1 MPPSPPSLL
10 ARWLQRSFTILLA
23 TALPLLWISA
33 SPEID
38 FFFADLYYDAGT
50 QRFPWKDRWFST
62 KLMHS
67 GARTLLISV
76 GLVLIVF
83 VTYDLNWPQRWLSP
97 LRRTQ
102 LRIVALSA
110 ALAPLLIGVLKANSA
125 LHCPNKIER
134 YGGAQPYLEIFAA
147 TPDVWEAGSCFPAGH
162 ASAGM
167 WLAAL
172 AVFWLP
178 RAPARANAIFLC
190 GLLVGSGLGWVQQM
204 RGQHFLSHTLWTL
217 WLTSALILALLA
229 LFATALERHHAPTAN
244 RDGSTLRRPS
254 LSAWRRAAGA
264 ACRRRPFP

>member
-1 MPPSPPSLL
+1 MHPPPTPPSSF
-10 ARWLQRSFTILLA
+10 ARWLQRSVAVLLSATI
-23 TALPLLWISA
+23 PLLWLSV

-50 QRFPWKDRWFST
+50 QRFPWNDRWFSA
-62 KLMHS
+62 KVMHS
-67 GARTLLISV
+67 GARTLLI
-76 GLVLIVF
+76 GLGLALIVL

-110 ALAPLLIGVLKANSA
+110 VLAPLLIGLLKANSA

-134 YGGAQPYLEIFAA
+134 YGGAQPFLEIFAA
-147 TPDVWEAGSCFPAGH
+147 TPEVWDAGRCFPAGH

-172 AVFWLP
+172 AAFWLP
-178 RAPARANAIFLC
+178 RAPGKASVVFLG
-190 GLLVGSGLGWVQQM
+190 GLLIGSGLGWVQQM

-217 WLTSALILALLA
+217 WLTSALILTLLSI
-229 LFATALERHHAPTAN
+229 FAAKLERRNAPDA
-244 RDGSTLRRPS
+244 RRYGARPS
-254 LSAWRRAAGA
+254 PSV
-264 ACRRRPFP
+264 